1 MAHGKAVGQYRVIP
15 NGFVW
20 DVVNGLG
27 EVVCWSHD
35 TFYEAIKHAIMLNLR
50 ETN

>member
-1 MAHGKAVGQYRVIP
+1 MAHGKALGQYRVIP

-27 EVVCWSHD
+27 EVVCWSFD
-35 TFYEAIKHAIMLNLR
+35 SPFEAYKHIRMILKLEEN
-50 ETN
+50 